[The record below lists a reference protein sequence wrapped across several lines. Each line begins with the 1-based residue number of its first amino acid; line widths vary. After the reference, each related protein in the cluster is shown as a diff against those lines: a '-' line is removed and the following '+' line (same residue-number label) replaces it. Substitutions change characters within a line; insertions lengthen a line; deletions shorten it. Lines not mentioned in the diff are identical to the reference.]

1 MQANTTARHVGELKA
16 EILRII
22 SMDQPA
28 ATVDISA
35 RLPES
40 RFESV
45 RYAIALLHKEGKLKN
60 VGRHNAYRWALP
72 SYVTEVQP
80 IPPRH
85 HSAREDEEKPLK
97 KLIKKTPATDN
108 LAPGMMINK
117 MSGVYVPTRTQ
128 PMRPGATDHE
138 ACKSMRADG
147 HKPYTGQFL
156 TLGVKAK

>member
-1 MQANTTARHVGELKA
+1 MQANTTARHVGELKD
-16 EILRII
+16 EILRIV

-28 ATVDISA
+28 ATVEISA

-45 RYAIALLHKEGKLKN
+45 RYAIALLHKENKLKN

-72 SYVTEVQP
+72 SYVTEIDP
-80 IPPRH
+80 ISPRH
-85 HSAREDEEKPLK
+85 HSAHEDEEKPPK
-97 KLIKKTPATDN
+97 KQPKKVTPTDN
-108 LAPGMMINK
+108 LAPGTMIDK

-128 PMRPGATDHE
+128 PMRPGAMDHE
-138 ACKSMRADG
+138 ACMSRRADG
-147 HKPYTGQFL
+147 HKAYTGEFL

>member
-60 VGRHNAYRWALP
+60 VGRQNAYRWALP
-72 SYVTEVQP
+72 DYVTEVQS
-80 IPPRH
+80 IPTRH
-85 HSAREDEEKPLK
+85 HSSRDDEEKPPK
-97 KLIKKTPATDN
+97 KQPKKVPPTDN
-108 LAPGMMINK
+108 LAPSTMIDK
-117 MSGVYVPTRTQ
+117 MAGVYVPTRTQ
-128 PMRPGATDHE
+128 PMRPGAMDHE
-138 ACKSMRADG
+138 ACMSRHADG
-147 HKPYTGQFL
+147 HKPYTGEFL